1 MVTRARGGE
10 KSLMRLSAVREDRLL
25 PGSYNGYGCEVAEGY
40 CGGCELFLGH
50 RFLFLSQALP
60 GSKVS
65 GRKPGVHVWPN
76 RNEFG
81 KPTSIVDAE
90 EIARWEARGWVNR
103 YLV

>member
-1 MVTRARGGE
+1 MLRIGRSGSKVGAGRMRRG
-10 KSLMRLSAVREDRLL
+10 MRGRKVSGRTGFLKTGSTESGRNKVRGKR
-25 PGSYNGYGCEVAEGY
+25 GSKVQ
-40 CGGCELFLGH
+40 
-50 RFLFLSQALP
+50 RKR